1 MLNDYEIRNELGYM
15 VMDNVG
21 SNDTLITTIDTS
33 LNDKEVSYNA
43 IQRRLRCN
51 DHVINLAVQ
60 VFLFEKRVNGSE
72 YLGNK
77 ADSSSD
83 IQLNQWRRLKPLGKL
98 HNIYGLQNR
107 SGGLMHAVIT
117 VPGGILHMR
126 YLIDQ
131 SRVLNQLP

>member
-21 SNDTLITTIDTS
+21 FNDTLITTIATS
-33 LNDKEVSYNA
+33 LNDEGVSYNA

-51 DHVINLAVQ
+51 DHFINLAVQ

-98 HNIYGLQNR
+98 HNIY
-107 SGGLMHAVIT
+107 V
-117 VPGGILHMR
+117 
-126 YLIDQ
+126 
-131 SRVLNQLP
+131 